1 LQEKIKDTL
10 NKIQKVSEYDKP
22 PTLWENPLLSEL
34 KIKLIE
40 YKSKLKS
47 IYYQNWFLHYT
58 LNEIKKEFFDVNY
71 FRQTSATLQDIPRPY
86 MLIYFKYN
94 ILDTNNP
101 RDIPKIVR
109 NISYKYRLNIQGLE
123 DYEINGHFNQKGQY
137 DFFRITN
144 LNYIG
149 ENDSDYRIFLLKCFQ
164 GINKKEKYSFI
175 KSHLNETTSSEEDKK
190 SLHEYLE
197 DYNKK
202 LISGVKLDKKYSEM
216 HKKYPELKKVI
227 HLVLNQF
234 SIVLQVKAE
243 KFEAFGISS
252 YTTQSFNILRSPDS
266 KGTDKRLYNG
276 ILSKE
281 VSRHYYEKFTF
292 NRLTP
297 KLPER
302 QKLQFYGNMLITE
315 NSLTDFLKEENM
327 FTTTMSKEELLSL
340 KLVQILD
347 DTLLLNKLFAFTSTN
362 YQSTHIFDGET
373 DKQQAE
379 FEIKVMKNI
388 VEILFNVGT
397 PFYISRQKVRN
408 RNNTNKRG
416 YSTYTISN
424 INDTIYFDHTRQDK
438 NIKELNKVEENDFIA
453 DITDPLAVTTQQR
466 ESDPETTNQSIILP
480 SKKDDNSQFAKLAS
494 LKDRVEALTFKGR
507 EKNKDNIGIVLI
519 DFDLMRSSA
528 YGKSVNCKTRKKRIQ
543 STFFDILGKK
553 IGNSIQFTRKMKN
566 LLKGKRQDM
575 KRRKSIKNSK
585 ARARVKT

>member
-1 LQEKIKDTL
+1 L
-10 NKIQKVSEYDKP
+10 
-22 PTLWENPLLSEL
+22 
-34 KIKLIE
+34 
-40 YKSKLKS
+40 
-47 IYYQNWFLHYT
+47 
-58 LNEIKKEFFDVNY
+58 
-71 FRQTSATLQDIPRPY
+71 RQTSATLQDIPRPY

-109 NISYKYRLNIQGLE
+109 NISYKYSLNIQGLE

-137 DFFRITN
+137 DFFRITH

-149 ENDSDYRIFLLKCFQ
+149 ESDDDYRVFLSKCFQ
-164 GINKKEKYSFI
+164 GVNKKEKYSYI
-175 KSHLNETTSSEEDKK
+175 ESHLSLTDFNKKNSE
-190 SLHEYLE
+190 SLYKFLDE
-197 DYNKK
+197 YNKNLVSGEK
-202 LISGVKLDKKYSEM
+202 LEEKYSEM
-216 HKKYPELKKVI
+216 DKKYPELKKVI
-227 HLVLNQF
+227 HLVVNQL

-243 KFEAFGISS
+243 KFEGFGISS

-281 VSRHYYEKFTF
+281 VSKHYYEKFTF

-315 NSLTDFLKEENM
+315 SSLTEFLKEENM
-327 FTTTMSKEELLSL
+327 FTNTMSKEELLSL

-373 DKQQAE
+373 DKQQTD

-388 VEILFNVGT
+388 IEILFNVGT

-424 INDTIYFDHTRQDK
+424 INDTIYFDHARQDK
-438 NIKELNKVEENDFIA
+438 NKTASNQLEENDFVA
-453 DITDPLAVTTQQR
+453 DLTPVK
-466 ESDPETTNQSIILP
+466 DPETTNQSILVT
-480 SKKDDNSQFAKLAS
+480 SKKDNNARFATLS
-494 LKDRVEALTFKGR
+494 SIKDRVDALTSEERK
-507 EKNKDNIGIVLI
+507 KNQDNIGIVLI
-519 DFDLMRSSA
+519 DFDLIKTSA

-575 KRRKSIKNSK
+575 KRRKSMKNSK